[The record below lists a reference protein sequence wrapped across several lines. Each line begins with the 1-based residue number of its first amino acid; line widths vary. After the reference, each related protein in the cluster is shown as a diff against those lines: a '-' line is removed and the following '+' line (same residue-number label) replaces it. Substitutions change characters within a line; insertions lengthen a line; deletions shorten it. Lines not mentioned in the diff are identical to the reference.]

1 MRHKFR
7 KYISKRGSALFMVL
21 SVMTALIVTSM
32 AMYFSVVSSK
42 KTQYAIFNQQ
52 QSYQSALSLNESLLG
67 GIIARTDD
75 ANKSGFTA
83 LSQAIDQMQVG
94 QTITTSNNDFTS
106 FAGDS
111 RDDEDQVGAYIA
123 DITFLCDDAEG
134 RLFDFA
140 VTSMIN
146 GTESTVH
153 QYVIIPKLAV
163 QQPAGGGGVPDKLFT
178 SSGFTPTNSSIG
190 MGAMYCDVFY
200 DTEYAFMMPY
210 GDLAKGDQDNEAKLQ
225 YMGNVYAAGSME
237 MDYGVE
243 KTYEKNEW
251 AGVKPIQWVIRNNFK
266 LSNEKHCTPFP
277 GDDVLGGVTYED
289 KTNRVIVGGDFI
301 VESDSLG
308 MTNVDIYVLGNVIIK
323 GNAASKFG
331 TSVRLFVV
339 GNVTDENGNPHSGFM
354 HTYKGVSSWNTASSN
369 PHKVIDTNECIRII
383 RETTTSITYY
393 DWNTA
398 YYTGENAIPG
408 INTEIDINLV
418 WDLPTV
424 ITWSPDNQGC
434 TIRNI
439 TAGGSG
445 WSSSDYDNGFK
456 IIIDTGDD
464 PDNLYTIKLTGYLDG
479 GKTFSWFPRKE
490 DETNVWVLLRG
501 KGSVR
506 FEVPNGVNYE
516 NWSGRTFVMHE
527 DWLSYGFNS
536 QNNRSDERAL
546 KQYIHW
552 DCGDNCAVCKNEATL
567 TTEECEICG
576 LPKYKIEC
584 PTHHFSKVICRDC
597 EGDYY
602 KTIEENGKV
611 YSIATCSNR
620 VDYSAT
626 GGKNP
631 TTNIYLTMCGANS
644 SIKFTEPDKEAFSV
658 FWGYI
663 YAPYASIHFDGKQS
677 SGKRI
682 NFLGGIAC
690 ADFNLA
696 GMHQYIGL
704 YPDKLPGELMTD
716 ECRAHPLVGIDD
728 KSWKKS
734 FGEE

>member
-32 AMYFSVVSSK
+32 AMYFSVVSSR

-106 FAGDS
+106 FAGAS

-153 QYVIIPKLAV
+153 QYVIIPKLSS
-163 QQPAGGGGVPDKLFT
+163 QPAGGGGVPERLFT
-178 SSGFTPTNSSIG
+178 SSGFTPVNSSVG
-190 MGAMYCDVFY
+190 MGSMYCDVFY

-210 GDLAKGDQDNEAKLQ
+210 GDLAKGSADNEAKLH
-225 YMGNVYAAGSME
+225 YMGNVFAAGNLE
-237 MDYGVE
+237 VDYGVE
-243 KTYEKNEW
+243 KTIEVNEW
-251 AGVKPIQWVIRNNFK
+251 RNQKPLRWVIRNNFK

-277 GDDVLGGVTYED
+277 DDNILNGVNHED
-289 KTNRVIVGGDFI
+289 KTNRIIVGGDFI
-301 VESDSLG
+301 VESDSMG

-323 GNAASKFG
+323 GNAASKFDNRG
-331 TSVRLFVV
+331 VRLFVV
-339 GNVTDENGNPHSGFM
+339 GNVTDENGNPHSGFQN
-354 HTYKGVSSWNTASSN
+354 TYKGESSWQSASSN
-369 PHKVIDTNECIRII
+369 PHRVINVEECKSII
-383 RETTTSITYY
+383 RTDTTSVTYY

-398 YYTGENAIPG
+398 YEDIPG
-408 INTEIDINLV
+408 IDNERDINLV
-418 WDLPTV
+418 WDFPTV
-424 ITWSPDNQGC
+424 LTWSPTDQGC
-434 TIRNI
+434 TIRKI

-445 WSSSDYDNGFK
+445 WSSSDTDNGFK

-464 PDNLYTIKLTGYLDG
+464 PDNVYTIRLSGYLDG
-479 GKTFSWFPRKE
+479 GKTFSWFPRRE
-490 DETNVWVLLRG
+490 DETNMWVLLRG
-501 KGSVR
+501 RGSVR

-516 NWSGRTFVMHE
+516 DWSGRTFIMHE
-527 DWLSYGFNS
+527 DWLGLGFRS
-536 QNNRSDERAL
+536 QNNRSDERSI
-546 KQYIHW
+546 KEYIHGR
-552 DCGDNCAVCKNEATL
+552 CGENCCKNEATV
-567 TTEECEICG
+567 TSEECEICN
-576 LPKYKIEC
+576 LPKYKISC
-584 PTHHFSKVICRDC
+584 PDHNFSKVICKDC

-602 KTIEENGKV
+602 RIIEENGKV
-611 YSIATCSNR
+611 YSVGTCESR
-620 VDYSAT
+620 VEYSKT
-626 GGKNP
+626 GNAKP
-631 TTNIYLTMCGANS
+631 SVNIYLTMCGANS
-644 SIKFTEPDKEAFSV
+644 SITLSVPDKEMFGA

-663 YAPYASIHFDGKQS
+663 YAPFATIHFDGKQS

-690 ADFNLA
+690 GDFNLS
-696 GMHQYIGL
+696 GMHQFIGL
-704 YPDKLPGELMTD
+704 YPDKLPSELMS
-716 ECRAHPLVGIDD
+716 EKCLEHPLVGIDD
-728 KSWKKS
+728 KSWKK
-734 FGEE
+734 EI

>member
-32 AMYFSVVSSK
+32 AMYFSVVSSR

-52 QSYQSALSLNESLLG
+52 QSYQSALSLNESMLG

-83 LSQAIDQMQVG
+83 LSQAIDQMTVG

-111 RDDEDQVGAYIA
+111 RDDEYQVGAYIA

-140 VTSMIN
+140 VTAMIN

-153 QYVIIPKLAV
+153 QYVIIPKLAN
-163 QQPAGGGGVPDKLFT
+163 PPPTGGGGVPDKLFI
-178 SSGFTPTNSSIG
+178 SSGFTPTNSSVG

-210 GDLAKGDQDNEAKLQ
+210 GDLAKGNQDNEAKLQ

-243 KTYEKNEW
+243 KTWEKNEW
-251 AGVKPIQWVIRNNFK
+251 SGVRPIQWVIRNNFK

-277 GDDVLGGVTYED
+277 TDDVLNGVTYAD

-301 VESDSLG
+301 VESDTQG
-308 MTNVDIYVLGNVIIK
+308 MTDVDIYVLGNVVIK
-323 GNAASKFG
+323 GNAASKFDNKR
-331 TSVRLFVV
+331 VRLFVV
-339 GNVTDENGNPHSGFM
+339 GNITDGNGNPHSGFQ
-354 HTYKGVSSWNTASSN
+354 HTYKGESSWSSASST
-369 PHKVIDTNECIRII
+369 PHRVINVEECKNII
-383 RETTTSITYY
+383 RTATTSVTYY
-393 DWNTA
+393 DWNSI
-398 YYTGENAIPG
+398 YEEIPG
-408 INTEIDINLV
+408 IDAERDINLV

-424 ITWSPDNQGC
+424 ITWSESNQGC
-434 TIRNI
+434 TIRQI

-445 WSSSDYDNGFK
+445 WSSSDTDNGFK
-456 IIIDTGDD
+456 IIIDTGND
-464 PDNLYTIKLTGYLDG
+464 PNNVYTIRLKGYLDG

-490 DETNVWVLLRG
+490 FETNMWVLLRG

-527 DWLSYGFNS
+527 DWLGFGFNS
-536 QNNRSDERAL
+536 QNNRSDERSL

-552 DCGDNCAVCKNEATL
+552 DCGDNCCKNEATL
-567 TTEECEICG
+567 TTDECDICN

-584 PTHHFSKVICRDC
+584 SRHHFSKVVCKDC

-602 KTIEENGKV
+602 KLVEEGGKV
-611 YSIATCSNR
+611 YSVATCGNR
-620 VDYSAT
+620 IDYNAT
-626 GGKNP
+626 GSKNP
-631 TTNIYLTMCGANS
+631 TTNIYLTMCGPNS
-644 SIKFTEPDKEAFSV
+644 SIQFTEPDKEAFSV

-663 YAPYASIHFDGKQS
+663 YAPYASMHFDASQS

-690 ADFNLA
+690 GDFNLA

-704 YPDKLPGELMTD
+704 YPDRLPSEMMSD
-716 ECRAHPLVGIDD
+716 KCREHPLVGVDD
-728 KSWKKS
+728 KSWKK
-734 FGEE
+734 EI

>member
-32 AMYFSVVSSK
+32 AMYFSVVSSR

-52 QSYQSALSLNESLLG
+52 QSYQSALSLNESMLG
-67 GIIARTDD
+67 GIIAKTDD

-94 QTITTSNNDFTS
+94 QTITTSNNDFIS

-111 RDDEDQVGAYIA
+111 RDDEYQVGAYIA
-123 DITFLCDDAEG
+123 DITFLCDDDEG

-140 VTSMIN
+140 VTAMIN

-153 QYVIIPKLAV
+153 QYVIIPKLS
-163 QQPAGGGGVPDKLFT
+163 QNPPPSGGGGVPDKLFI

-210 GDLAKGDQDNEAKLQ
+210 GDLAKGNQDNEAKLQ
-225 YMGNVYAAGSME
+225 YMGNVFAAGSME

-243 KTYEKNEW
+243 KTWEKNEW
-251 AGVKPIQWVIRNNFK
+251 SGVRPIQWVIRNNFK

-277 GDDVLGGVTYED
+277 TDDVLGGVTYED

-301 VESDSLG
+301 VESDTQG
-308 MTNVDIYVLGNVIIK
+308 MTDVDIYVLGNVIIK
-323 GNAASKFG
+323 GNAASKFDNKR
-331 TSVRLFVV
+331 VRLFVV
-339 GNVTDENGNPHSGFM
+339 GNITDENGNPHSGFQ
-354 HTYKGVSSWNTASSN
+354 HTYKGESSWSGASST
-369 PHKVIDTNECIRII
+369 PHRVINVEECKNII
-383 RETTTSITYY
+383 RTATTSVTYY
-393 DWNTA
+393 DWNSI
-398 YYTGENAIPG
+398 YEEIPG
-408 INTEIDINLV
+408 IDTERDINLV

-424 ITWSPDNQGC
+424 LTWSEASQGC
-434 TIRNI
+434 TIRQI

-445 WSSSDYDNGFK
+445 YSSSDTDNGFK
-456 IIIDTGDD
+456 VIIDTGDD
-464 PDNLYTIKLTGYLDG
+464 PNNVYTIRLTGYLDG

-490 DETNVWVLLRG
+490 FETNMWVLLRG

-527 DWLSYGFNS
+527 DWLSFGFNS
-536 QNNRSDERAL
+536 QNNRSDERSL
-546 KQYIHW
+546 SKFIHW
-552 DCGDNCAVCKNEATL
+552 DCGDNCCKNEATL
-567 TTEECEICG
+567 TTDECDICG
-576 LPKYKIEC
+576 LPKYQIAC
-584 PTHHFSKVICRDC
+584 SRHHFGKVVCKDC

-602 KTIEENGKV
+602 KLVEEGGKV
-611 YSIATCSNR
+611 YSVGTCGNR
-620 VDYSAT
+620 VEYNST
-626 GGKNP
+626 GTKNP
-631 TTNIYLTMCGANS
+631 TTNIYLTICGPNS
-644 SIKFTEPDKEAFSV
+644 SIQFTEPDKEAFSV

-663 YAPYASIHFDGKQS
+663 YAPYASMHFDASQS

-690 ADFNLA
+690 SDFNLA

-704 YPDKLPGELMTD
+704 YPDRLPSEMMSD
-716 ECRAHPLVGIDD
+716 KCREHPLVGVDD
-728 KSWKKS
+728 KSWKK
-734 FGEE
+734 EI